1 MPRISCSTSISSD
14 VRSKP
19 CMDDETTQN
28 PTSWV
33 QLWGSND
40 FQGASLCA
48 GHAFRRPYP
57 WRQVFPEHAETCN
70 SRNSEAHRN
79 HFCHE
84 HQWLK
89 HQRLKFCLRQIS
101 MATEWESYIQ
111 TKPAHRAKRWMHP
124 FLTYRWN
131 CQKEQR
137 RWCQVSEKTPGKLTS
152 CW

>member
-48 GHAFRRPYP
+48 GRAFRRPYP

-101 MATEWESYIQ
+101 MAIEWESYIQ
-111 TKPAHRAKRWMHP
+111 TKPAHRDGCIP
-124 FLTYRWN
+124 FLP
-131 CQKEQR
+131 
-137 RWCQVSEKTPGKLTS
+137 VKLSKRTVQMMS
-152 CW
+152 SLRKDIWKVDFLLVGA